1 MLVFGKCASVPGSIT
16 SDPNRA
22 SHSMALQNLPDG
34 IRFREQLAIRERAR
48 RAFAFVDNSQVLRR
62 AIVNRSRPN
71 RGPFERG
78 EWVMIWKKRG
88 EAEGHWTGPMQVLA
102 QEGKNVVW
110 VTMGQKLYRI
120 APEHVRYLSAM
131 EEWKNQ
137 TYPQEIGK
145 HSIVPPHGGC
155 SVSQH
160 SS

>member
-1 MLVFGKCASVPGSIT
+1 MLNKMDSEVAIQNYDDLEEALQVATQTKNQWSRHRGYPPEMLVFGKCATVPGSIT
-16 SDPNRA
+16 SDPNRT

-88 EAEGHWTGPMQVLA
+88 EAEGHWTGQDPC
-102 QEGKNVVW
+102 K
-110 VTMGQKLYRI
+110 
-120 APEHVRYLSAM
+120 
-131 EEWKNQ
+131 
-137 TYPQEIGK
+137 
-145 HSIVPPHGGC
+145 C
-155 SVSQH
+155 
-160 SS
+160 